1 MDVQCTYKKSIIGDQ
16 LLRTQTNTWHRLP
29 GKSNKN
35 VWKFSTD
42 KYFYLLRLALFVF
55 FTLFCFFLITELIL
69 NKKQNNQIIEWR
81 SQQRISKIL
90 LFFLFLCPLPLSDQL
105 GACSNW
111 KVESKVEARAR
122 IIFLFF
128 VCVLWFLLTLI
139 GFLLLLFSCLWFIW
153 CWAKWLIISRV
164 KWV

>member
-1 MDVQCTYKKSIIGDQ
+1 MDVQCTYKKSIIDDQ

-128 VCVLWFLLTLI
+128 CLCFMVFINIDWVFVAAVFVFVIYLVL
-139 GFLLLLFSCLWFIW
+139 SKM
-153 CWAKWLIISRV
+153 ADN
-164 KWV
+164 